1 MRKPE
6 LLLMPTLGGVEPRE
20 KLFLALISKGGVQG
34 LVREMPPSLSKEKL
48 PPKTDQTSSCLH

>member
-6 LLLMPTLGGVEPRE
+6 LLLMPTSGGVEPRE